1 MRVRFGLRIKFT
13 LLFLG
18 LMSLIGLA
26 VISFLNRSHTSLVRE
41 QYMNYAIFIAQMVNG
56 MTDEKELRQYA
67 QSGIR
72 DTHYDELVEQM
83 KEIQLRSEV
92 FYLYVVV
99 VENEEEGIYFF
110 DLKLVDGKS
119 VMNHGLG
126 EKNDLQKNYPGLSE
140 VLSSK
145 NPSILFDKIQ
155 IQEEELD
162 SVYVPILN
170 DEGEVTAFAGV
181 DFNQN
186 KFNEETEE
194 YIREAAFSLAGVMA
208 VCFCLLLLIVQ
219 FSILHPIFRL
229 ERQAELITEGQFQYE
244 LEVRGHDELSE
255 ISLVFNR
262 MSKSIAGH
270 MEDMRRLN
278 EAYFRYVPAKILT
291 LLGKDNI
298 GDIRLGDEVN
308 AVLTVFSLQLADFDR
323 TIRQKTTGEMIAAMN
338 QVLHCCV
345 PVVAEQEGMVEGF
358 QNAGFTALF
367 DSGCQAAVLSAVT
380 VCQKLNHMVLLKQ
393 LEENQAG
400 IGIAFGEV
408 MLGIVGQEK
417 RMAAITASQYR
428 DTACWLQGIARRYQ
442 SHILITQTAANQI
455 PDFFETYHIRTLGF
469 LYNTYTGY
477 TDRIYDVYDGDSRE
491 EIESKNE
498 TREAFEKGVELYCIR
513 DFVGARQ
520 KFIEVLKRFTR
531 DRASKEYL
539 YLCDKNIA
547 QGNRQEVDIYFTKV
561 E

>member
-1 MRVRFGLRIKFT
+1 MKVRFGLRMKFT

-18 LMSLIGLA
+18 LMFLIALA
-26 VISFLNRSHTSLVRE
+26 VISFLDRSHTSLVRE

-56 MTDEKELRQYA
+56 MTDERELQQYA
-67 QSGIR
+67 KSGKR
-72 DTHYDELVEQM
+72 DAHYDELVEQM

-119 VMNHGLG
+119 VMNHSLG
-126 EKNDLQKNYPGLSE
+126 ERNDLQKNYPGLSE

-170 DEGEVTAFAGV
+170 EEGEVTAFAGV

-186 KFNEETEE
+186 AFNEDTEK
-194 YIREAAFSLAGVMA
+194 YIRETAFSLVGVMA
-208 VCFCLLLLIVQ
+208 ACFCLLLLIVQ

-229 ERQAELITEGQFQYE
+229 ERQAELISEGKLDQK

-255 ISLVFNR
+255 ISYVFNR

-270 MEDMRRLN
+270 MEDMQRLN
-278 EAYFRYVPAKILT
+278 DAYFRYVPAKILT
-291 LLGKDNI
+291 LLGRNNI
-298 GDIRLGDEVN
+298 EDIKLGDKVN
-308 AVLTVFSLQLADFDR
+308 VILTVFSFQLADFDR

-338 QVLHCCV
+338 QVLHSCV
-345 PVVAEQEGMVEGF
+345 PVVTEQEGMVESF

-367 DSGCQAAVLSAVT
+367 DNGCEAAVLSAVT

-393 LEENQAG
+393 LDENQAG

-417 RMAAITASQYR
+417 RMEAITASQYR
-428 DTACWLQGIARRYQ
+428 DTACWLQSVARKYQ
-442 SHILITQTAANQI
+442 AHILITQTAANQI

-477 TDRIYDVYDGDSRE
+477 TDRIYDVYDGDSRK

-498 TREAFEKGVELYCIR
+498 TKEEFEKGVELYCIR

-520 KFIEVLKRFTR
+520 KFIGVLKRFTR

-539 YLCDKNIA
+539 YLCDKYIA
-547 QGNRQEVDIYFTKV
+547 QGNKEEVDIYFTKV

>member
-1 MRVRFGLRIKFT
+1 MKVRFGLRMKFT

-18 LMSLIGLA
+18 LMFLIALA
-26 VISFLNRSHTSLVRE
+26 VISFLDRSHTSLVRE

-56 MTDEKELRQYA
+56 MTDERELQQYA
-67 QSGIR
+67 KSGKR
-72 DTHYDELVEQM
+72 DAHYDELVEQM

-119 VMNHGLG
+119 VMNHSLG
-126 EKNDLQKNYPGLSE
+126 ERNDLQKNYPGLSE

-170 DEGEVTAFAGV
+170 EEGEVTAFAGV

-186 KFNEETEE
+186 AFNEDTEKYIQET
-194 YIREAAFSLAGVMA
+194 AFSLMGIMA
-208 VCFCLLLLIVQ
+208 ACFCLLLLIVQ

-229 ERQAELITEGQFQYE
+229 ERQAELISEGNLDQE

-255 ISLVFNR
+255 ISYVFNR

-270 MEDMRRLN
+270 MEDMQGLN
-278 EAYFRYVPAKILT
+278 DAYFRYVPAKILT
-291 LLGKDNI
+291 LLGRNNI
-298 GDIRLGDEVN
+298 EDIKLGDKVN
-308 AVLTVFSLQLADFDR
+308 VILTVFSFQLADFDR

-338 QVLHCCV
+338 QVLHSCV
-345 PVVAEQEGMVEGF
+345 PMVTEQEGMVESF

-367 DSGCQAAVLSAVT
+367 DNGCEAAVLSAVT

-393 LEENQAG
+393 LDENQAG

-417 RMAAITASQYR
+417 RMEAITASQYR
-428 DTACWLQGIARRYQ
+428 DTACWLQSVARKYQ
-442 SHILITQTAANQI
+442 AHILITQTAANQI

-477 TDRIYDVYDGDSRE
+477 TDRIYDVYDGDSRK

-498 TREAFEKGVELYCIR
+498 TKEEFEKGVELYCIR

-520 KFIEVLKRFTR
+520 KFIGVLKRFTR

-539 YLCDKNIA
+539 YLCDKYIA
-547 QGNRQEVDIYFTKV
+547 QGNKEEVDIYFTKV

>member
-1 MRVRFGLRIKFT
+1 MKVRFGLRMKFT

-18 LMSLIGLA
+18 LMFLIALT

-41 QYMNYAIFIAQMVNG
+41 QYMNYAVFIAQMVNG
-56 MTDEKELRQYA
+56 MTDEKELQQYA
-67 QSGIR
+67 KSGKR
-72 DTHYDELVEQM
+72 DAHYDELVEQM

-99 VENEEEGIYFF
+99 VENEKEGIYFF

-119 VMNHGLG
+119 VMNHSLG
-126 EKNDLQKNYPGLSE
+126 ERNDLQKNYPGLSE

-170 DEGEVTAFAGV
+170 EEGEVTAFAGV

-186 KFNEETEE
+186 AFNEDTEK
-194 YIREAAFSLAGVMA
+194 YIRETAFSLVGVMA
-208 VCFCLLLLIVQ
+208 ACFCLLLLIVQ

-229 ERQAELITEGQFQYE
+229 GRQAERISEGQLDQE
-244 LEVRGHDELSE
+244 IEVRGHDELSD
-255 ISLVFNR
+255 ISHVFNR

-270 MEDMRRLN
+270 MEDMQRLN
-278 EAYFRYVPAKILT
+278 DAYFRYVPAKILT
-291 LLGKDNI
+291 LLGRNNI
-298 GDIRLGDEVN
+298 EDIRLGDKVN
-308 AVLTVFSLQLADFDR
+308 VILTVFSFQLADFDR

-338 QVLHCCV
+338 QVLHSCV
-345 PVVAEQEGMVEGF
+345 PVVTEQEGMVESF

-367 DSGCQAAVLSAVT
+367 DNGCEAAVLSAVT

-393 LEENQAG
+393 LDENQAG

-417 RMAAITASQYR
+417 RMAAITASQYW
-428 DTACWLQGIARRYQ
+428 DTACWLQSVARRYQ
-442 SHILITQTAANQI
+442 AHILITQTAANQI

-491 EIESKNE
+491 EIERKNE
-498 TREAFEKGVELYCIR
+498 TKEEFEKGVELYCIR

-520 KFIEVLKRFTR
+520 KFIGVLKRFTR

-539 YLCDKNIA
+539 YLCDKYIA
-547 QGNRQEVDIYFTKV
+547 QGNKEEVDIYFTKV

>member
-1 MRVRFGLRIKFT
+1 MKVKFGLRMKFT

-18 LMSLIGLA
+18 LMALIGLA

-41 QYMNYAIFIAQMVNG
+41 QYTNYAIFIAQMVNG
-56 MTDEKELRQYA
+56 MMDEKELQQYA
-67 QSGIR
+67 QSGMK
-72 DTHYDELVEQM
+72 DAHYDELVEQM
-83 KEIQLRSEV
+83 REIQLRSEV

-110 DLKLVDGKS
+110 DLKLVEGES
-119 VMNHGLG
+119 VMNRELG
-126 EKNDLQKNYPGLSE
+126 ERNDLKKNYPGLSE

-145 NPSILFDKIQ
+145 NPSVLFDKIQ
-155 IQEEELD
+155 IGEEELD

-181 DFNQN
+181 DFSQN
-186 KFNEETEE
+186 KFNEDTEK
-194 YIREAAFSLAGVMA
+194 YIRETAFSLVGVMA

-229 ERQAELITEGQFQYE
+229 KRQAELISEGQFQHE
-244 LEVRGHDELSE
+244 LEVKGQDELSE
-255 ISLVFNR
+255 ISFVFNR

-270 MEDMRRLN
+270 MEDMQKLN
-278 EAYFRYVPAKILT
+278 DAYFRYVPAKILT
-291 LLGKDNI
+291 LLGKSNI
-298 GDIRLGDEVN
+298 EDIRLGDEVN
-308 AVLTVFSLQLADFDR
+308 AILTVFSFQLADFDR
-323 TIRQKTTGEMIAAMN
+323 IIRQKTTGEMIDAIN
-338 QVLHCCV
+338 QVLHGCV
-345 PVVAEQEGMVEGF
+345 PVVAEQEGMVESF

-367 DSGCQAAVLSAVT
+367 DNGCESAVLSAVT

-393 LEENQAG
+393 LEKNQAG

-428 DTACWLQGIARRYQ
+428 DTACWLQSIARQYQ
-442 SHILITQTAANQI
+442 AHILITQAAANQI
-455 PDFFETYHIRTLGF
+455 PGFFETYHIRTLGF

-498 TREAFEKGVELYCIR
+498 TKEEFEKGVELYCIR

-520 KFIEVLKRFTR
+520 RFIRVLKRFTR

-539 YLCDKNIA
+539 YLCDKYIEQENS
-547 QGNRQEVDIYFTKV
+547 GEVDIYFTKV

>member
-1 MRVRFGLRIKFT
+1 MKVWFGLRIKFT

-18 LMSLIGLA
+18 LMLLIALT
-26 VISFLNRSHTSLVRE
+26 VISFLDRSHTSLVRE

-56 MTDEKELRQYA
+56 MTDERELQQYA
-67 QSGIR
+67 KSGKR
-72 DTHYDELVEQM
+72 DAHYDELVEQM

-119 VMNHGLG
+119 VMNHSLG
-126 EKNDLQKNYPGLSE
+126 ERNDLQKNYPGLSE

-170 DEGEVTAFAGV
+170 EEGEVTAFAGV

-186 KFNEETEE
+186 EFNEDTEK
-194 YIREAAFSLAGVMA
+194 YIRETAFSLVGVMA
-208 VCFCLLLLIVQ
+208 ACFCMLLLIVQ

-229 ERQAELITEGQFQYE
+229 GKQAELISEGKLDQE

-255 ISLVFNR
+255 ISNVFNR
-262 MSKSIAGH
+262 MSKSISGH
-270 MEDMRRLN
+270 MEDMQRLN
-278 EAYFRYVPAKILT
+278 DAYFRYVPSKILT
-291 LLGKDNI
+291 LLGRNNI
-298 GDIRLGDEVN
+298 EDIKLGDKVN
-308 AVLTVFSLQLADFDR
+308 VILTVFSFQLADFDR

-338 QVLHCCV
+338 QVLHSCV
-345 PVVAEQEGMVEGF
+345 PVVTEQEGMVESF

-367 DSGCQAAVLSAVT
+367 DNGCEPALSSAVT
-380 VCQKLNHMVLLKQ
+380 VCQKLNHMVLLNQ
-393 LEENQAG
+393 LDENHAG

-428 DTACWLQGIARRYQ
+428 DTAYWLQSVARRYQ
-442 SHILITQTAANQI
+442 AHILITQTAANQI

-498 TREAFEKGVELYCIR
+498 TKEEFEKGVELYCIR

-520 KFIEVLKRFTR
+520 KFIGVLKRFTR

-539 YLCDKNIA
+539 YLCDKYIA
-547 QGNRQEVDIYFTKV
+547 QGNKGEVDIYFTKV